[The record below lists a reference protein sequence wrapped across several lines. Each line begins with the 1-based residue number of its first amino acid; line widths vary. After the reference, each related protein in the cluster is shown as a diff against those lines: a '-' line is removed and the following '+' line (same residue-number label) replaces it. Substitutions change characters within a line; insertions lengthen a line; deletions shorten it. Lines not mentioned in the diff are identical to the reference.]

1 MRRSQRSP
9 SLRLTNPLVEITL
22 AGIHARLDTYSAGI
36 ATRFPDIA
44 YKAFK
49 EPAHVVI
56 WLPLRKPA
64 IADAGYT
71 SQQYI
76 RTTTQPYGD
85 GATYGQRIEARLSN
99 GMVLPFVTDNFLAPQ
114 QAHHLYLLF
123 YNAPSRLEVHSQRL
137 VLHRVPTYAYPQTQL
152 PASEH
157 IYLRCLFGNQRS
169 LPLRQDNDGR
179 DEFQVCQSRK
189 VAEEHERFVEHLPVG
204 IASPAWSMGRVRTQD
219 VVKGDEVTVAHSF
232 RRLRIVA
239 NNRGIRTNLVL
250 RKCNAYL
257 HIRIPHDLVYPLCIF
272 F

>member
-85 GATYGQRIEARLSN
+85 GATWAK
-99 GMVLPFVTDNFLAPQ
+99 D
-114 QAHHLYLLF
+114 
-123 YNAPSRLEVHSQRL
+123 
-137 VLHRVPTYAYPQTQL
+137 
-152 PASEH
+152 
-157 IYLRCLFGNQRS
+157 
-169 LPLRQDNDGR
+169 
-179 DEFQVCQSRK
+179 
-189 VAEEHERFVEHLPVG
+189 
-204 IASPAWSMGRVRTQD
+204 
-219 VVKGDEVTVAHSF
+219 
-232 RRLRIVA
+232 
-239 NNRGIRTNLVL
+239 
-250 RKCNAYL
+250 
-257 HIRIPHDLVYPLCIF
+257 
-272 F
+272 